1 MFTKLRNNI
10 SQMQMIALGF
20 FCIILIGTLL
30 LMTSLASKSR
40 NLDRFSHCTFYIYQC
55 YLRHR
60 SGRYKYLFTLVAFW
74 SDHHYYS
81 DPDWRTWFYYLW
93 IRIFHVLAKED
104 HLAATR
110 TLKGKCQCRE
120 HRRIVRLAR
129 LILQGTLLFEG
140 IGALN
145 SHPLFSPGY
154 AIFTGA
160 LLWYFPFHLGIL

>member
-30 LMTSLASKSR
+30 LMTPLASRAGTWTDFLTALFTST
-40 NLDRFSHCTFYIYQC
+40 SATCVTGH
-55 YLRHR
+55 
-60 SGRYKYLFTLVAFW
+60 GRYKYLFTLVAFW

-110 TLKGKCQCRE
+110 TLKGKCQCRK
-120 HRRIVRLAR
+120 HRRHCSS
-129 LILQGTLLFEG
+129 GTVD
-140 IGALN
+140 
-145 SHPLFSPGY
+145 
-154 AIFTGA
+154 FTGY
-160 LLWYFPFHLGIL
+160 LTF